1 MHFTK
6 IEALRDLKDLENAL
20 CEVLDVNDSMER
32 EIELE
37 LALEDVNDG
46 IIAMHSHFE
55 DVLTANLRIMTHEI
69 VRRTNSVLNR

>member
-6 IEALRDLKDLENAL
+6 TEALRDLKDLENAV
-20 CEVLDVNDSMER
+20 CEALDVNDSMLR

-37 LALEDVNDG
+37 LALEYVNDG
-46 IIAMHSHFE
+46 ICAMYSHCD
-55 DVLTANLRIMTHEI
+55 DVLTPNLRLMTHEI